1 MIGRTLRGDATYRLL
16 GRAIGLYLG
25 FALRTTRWRF
35 DVPAESW
42 PFLSGAEGRTVILAF
57 WHEFLPLAPAL
68 WMRARIVNPALRV
81 SVLISRHRD
90 GRMITD
96 IIGRWGMGAVAG
108 SSAKKSGGRD
118 KGGMAAVRVLLD
130 TLRDGSLVAITPDG
144 PRGPRRALQPGTA
157 RLATLSGVPVIA
169 CAGITSAHRRLGS
182 WDRMVLPLPF
192 GRGVIRCSAPIELG
206 LAGRNDAD
214 AILAD
219 AMRQVVQGIGA

>member
-1 MIGRTLRGDATYRLL
+1 MIRRVLRSDALHRLL

-35 DVPAESW
+35 EVPPESW
-42 PFLSGAEGRTVILAF
+42 PFLSGQDGRTVIIAF
-57 WHEFLPLAPAL
+57 WHEFLPLTPAL
-68 WMRARIVNPALRV
+68 WMRAHSINPALRV

-96 IIGRWGMGAVAG
+96 IIGRWGIGAVAG
-108 SSAKKSGGRD
+108 SSANKSGGRD
-118 KGGMAAVRVLLD
+118 KGGAAAVRVLLD

-144 PRGPRRALQPGTA
+144 PRGPRRTLQPGTA
-157 RLATLSGVPVIA
+157 RLAALSGVPVIA
-169 CAGITSAHRRLGS
+169 CAGRTSAHKRLGS

-192 GRGVIRCSAPIELG
+192 GRGTIRCSGPID
-206 LAGRNDAD
+206 LARTDRSEAD

-219 AMRQVVQGIGA
+219 AMEQLVQGTGA